1 MGLTETFNSIKSK
14 IPANVTLVAV
24 SKTYP
29 TEVIQE
35 AYDLGQRVFGENRV
49 QELTAKYEALPK
61 DIEWHLI
68 GHLQKNKV
76 KYVAPFV
83 KLIHAVDS
91 LELLQTIENEGRK
104 LNRKIPCLIQI
115 HIAKEDTKF
124 GLSPV
129 EVSAFFESEA
139 VKNLAFAD
147 IHGLMGMA
155 TFTDN
160 LAQVAGEFE
169 TLANLFEA
177 VKSKS
182 NVFLPNFNQLS
193 MGMSGDYTI
202 AIEKG
207 STMVRIGSALFGA
220 R

>member
-1 MGLTETFNSIKSK
+1 MSLIERFNSIKSK
-14 IPANVTLVAV
+14 IPADVILVAV
-24 SKTYP
+24 SKTYSV
-29 TEVIQE
+29 EIIQE
-35 AYDLGQRVFGENRV
+35 VYDLGQRVFGENRV
-49 QELTAKYEALPK
+49 QELTPKYEALPK

-76 KYVAPFV
+76 KYIAPFV

-115 HIAKEDTKF
+115 HIAQEDTKF
-124 GLSPV
+124 GLSPD
-129 EVSAFFESEA
+129 EVNTFFESAA

-160 LAQVAGEFE
+160 LAQVVDEFE
-169 TLANLFEA
+169 TLAKLFED

-182 NVFLPNFNQLS
+182 YSYLSNFNQLS

>member
-1 MGLTETFNSIKSK
+1 MSLLERFNSIKSK
-14 IPANVTLVAV
+14 IPASVTLVAV

-29 TEVIQE
+29 NEVIQE
-35 AYDLGQRVFGENRV
+35 AYNLGQRVFGENRV

-61 DIEWHLI
+61 DIAWHLI

-76 KYVAPFV
+76 KFIAPFV

-104 LNRKIPCLIQI
+104 INRKIPCLIQI
-115 HIAKEDTKF
+115 HIAQEETKF
-124 GLSPV
+124 GLNPGDV
-129 EVSAFFESEA
+129 KTFFESTE
-139 VKNLAFAD
+139 VQNLAFAD
-147 IHGLMGMA
+147 IQGLMGMA

-160 LAQVAGEFE
+160 LTQIGEEFE
-169 TLANLFEA
+169 TLAKLFEA
-177 VKSKS
+177 IKSTSKS
-182 NVFLPNFNQLS
+182 YLPNFKQLS

>member
-1 MGLTETFNSIKSK
+1 MSLLERFNTIKST

-29 TEVIQE
+29 NEVIQE
-35 AYDLGQRVFGENRV
+35 AYNLGQRVFGENRV
-49 QELTAKYEALPK
+49 QELTSKYDALPK

-76 KYVAPFV
+76 KYIASFV

-104 LNRKIPCLIQI
+104 INRKIPCLIQI
-115 HIAKEDTKF
+115 HIAQEDTKF
-124 GLSPV
+124 GLSPD
-129 EVSAFFESEA
+129 EVNTFFESAE

-147 IHGLMGMA
+147 IQGLMGMA

-160 LAQVAGEFE
+160 LIQVKEEFE
-169 TLANLFEA
+169 TLAQLFET

-182 NVFLPNFNQLS
+182 HSYLPNFNQLS
-193 MGMSGDYTI
+193 MGMSGDYAI

>member
-1 MGLTETFNSIKSK
+1 MSLLERFNSINST

-24 SKTYP
+24 SKTYSI
-29 TEVIQE
+29 EVIQE
-35 AYDLGQRVFGENRV
+35 AYNLGQRVFGENRV
-49 QELTAKYEALPK
+49 QELTTKYEALPK

-76 KYVAPFV
+76 KYIAPFV

-115 HIAKEDTKF
+115 HIAQEETKF
-124 GLSPV
+124 GLSPN
-129 EVSAFFESEA
+129 EVTTFFESA
-139 VKNLAFAD
+139 AIKNLAFAD
-147 IHGLMGMA
+147 IQGLMGMA

-160 LAQVAGEFE
+160 LVQVANEFE

-182 NVFLPNFNQLS
+182 NGFLPNFNQLS
-193 MGMSGDYTI
+193 MGMSGDYAI